1 MVRRVLAY
9 INQSKKFSLLRKRKT
24 TVLLLIPDDISIKE
38 ELIKIASKCR
48 FLWWVK
54 ILRKYYY

>member
-24 TVLLLIPDDISIKE
+24 TVSLLIPDDISIKE
-38 ELIKIASKCR
+38 ELIKIATKCR
-48 FLWWVK
+48 FL
-54 ILRKYYY
+54 